1 MLLLA
6 QASNTSSDI
15 TRRFF
20 GKAMERWRER
30 VCGRATEDDC
40 AQGPGQEPSRGAH
53 RPSAC
58 RWSL

>member
-15 TRRFF
+15 TRFF

-40 AQGPGQEPSRGAH
+40 AQGPGQEPSH
-53 RPSAC
+53 SAQE
-58 RWSL
+58 SS